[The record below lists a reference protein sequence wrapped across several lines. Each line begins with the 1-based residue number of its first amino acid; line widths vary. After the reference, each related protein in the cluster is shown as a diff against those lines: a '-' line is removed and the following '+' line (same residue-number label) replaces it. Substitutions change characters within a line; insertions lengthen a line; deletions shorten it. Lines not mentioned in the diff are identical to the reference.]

1 MHMDNK
7 HSESSHKRAGA
18 STTCSPL
25 RPVERFLPRC
35 APVLPRPL
43 GRL

>member
-18 STTCSPL
+18 EVSHSPIKHK
-25 RPVERFLPRC
+25 VAYLPRC
-35 APVLPRPL
+35 APVLPRTL